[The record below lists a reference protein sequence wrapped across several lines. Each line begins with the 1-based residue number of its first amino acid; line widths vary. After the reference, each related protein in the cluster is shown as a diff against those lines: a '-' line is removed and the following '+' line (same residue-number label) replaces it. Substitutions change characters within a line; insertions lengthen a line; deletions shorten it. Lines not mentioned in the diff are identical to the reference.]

1 VTDTRDGGGG
11 ERLTVWVAFAVNA
24 SIAVL
29 KGFAGALTGSSA
41 TLAEAAH
48 SVADTANQG
57 LLRLSLSLAE
67 RPPDEE
73 HPFGYGKERF
83 LWSLIASLFIFAA
96 GAIFSFA
103 RGLYSIVAGRSGGKE
118 MFWLLY
124 AVLGYALVAETI
136 SWIRALRQTLPEAR
150 RRGRGL
156 VAFSRQSDDPTTK
169 TVLYEDSAAVVG
181 VLLALA
187 GVGLHQ
193 LTGDPLPDDI
203 AAMVDGVLLMT
214 VGVAL
219 FRDTKGLVI
228 GEAAPEDERSRIR
241 EIIGQHDEVVDVLDL
256 RTMYLG
262 PGSLMVAVRLDLR
275 DDVDAG
281 TIEQLSETIDREL
294 REAVASVDQVFL
306 DATPRRPR
314 AQPAMI

>member
-1 VTDTRDGGGG
+1 
-11 ERLTVWVAFAVNA
+11 VAFAVNA

-29 KGFAGALTGSSA
+29 KGVAGVLTGSSA

-124 AVLGYALVAETI
+124 AVLGYALAAETV
-136 SWIRALRQTLPEAR
+136 SWFRALRQTLPEAR

-156 VAFSRQSDDPTTK
+156 IAFSRQSDDPTTK
-169 TVLYEDSAAVVG
+169 TVLYEDTAAVAG
-181 VLLALA
+181 VLLAFA

-193 LTGDPLPDDI
+193 LTGNPLPDDI

-228 GEAAPEDERSRIR
+228 GESAPEDERSRIR
-241 EIIGQHDEVVDVLDL
+241 EVIARHDEVVDVLDL

-262 PGSLMVAVRLDLR
+262 PGRLMVAVRLDLQN
-275 DDVDAG
+275 DVDAG
-281 TIEQLSETIDREL
+281 AIEQLSETIDHEL
-294 REAVASVDQVFL
+294 RDAVESVDQVFL

-314 AQPAMI
+314 AHAAAATASVTSRAL